1 MYFLTGQ
8 SYLFT
13 LYLKDSIIYFNVTI
27 IFTSTSK
34 VCGRFA
40 LRVDLPQ
47 VPTTNNT
54 LQHRLVMHQSIETT
68 APRPPGHSGEFNIYP
83 VLKDGLF
90 PRPQGQETC

>member
-54 LQHRLVMHQSIETT
+54 LQHRLVKGLRTCGILISVLGNVFSRLAFSEEILFH
-68 APRPPGHSGEFNIYP
+68 RP
-83 VLKDGLF
+83 
-90 PRPQGQETC
+90 